1 MMIDFKI
8 TSKLMNYYMEHCH
21 GDYKKM
27 SLIHKSYSDNLDD
40 NLKPEQ
46 HYLLNKF
53 KHSVLPKKRIGH
65 YGFGFF
71 ILSVNSSISSI
82 LLY

>member
-1 MMIDFKI
+1 M
-8 TSKLMNYYMEHCH
+8 SYSMEHCH
-21 GDYKKM
+21 GDYEKM
-27 SLIHKSYSDNLDD
+27 SLIQKLCSDNLYD

-65 YGFGFF
+65 YEIWLFDF
-71 ILSVNSSISSI
+71 SVNSSISSI

>member
-8 TSKLMNYYMEHCH
+8 TSKLMNYNMEHCH
-21 GDYKKM
+21 GDYEKM
-27 SLIHKSYSDNLDD
+27 SLIQKLCSDNLYD

-53 KHSVLPKKRIGH
+53 NHSVLPKKRIGH
-65 YGFGFF
+65 YEIWLFDFKC
-71 ILSVNSSISSI
+71 
-82 LLY
+82 